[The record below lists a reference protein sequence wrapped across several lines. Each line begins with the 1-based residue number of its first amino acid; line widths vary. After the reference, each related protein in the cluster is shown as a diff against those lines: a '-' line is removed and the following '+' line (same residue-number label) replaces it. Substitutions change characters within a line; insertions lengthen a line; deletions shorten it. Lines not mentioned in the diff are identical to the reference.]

1 VSSDSTRRERFEA
14 ISAEVFDPLQRYLR
28 RRASPDDAGDLLSDV
43 LLTIWRRLDDV
54 PPQAPLP
61 WCYGVARRTLSNHRR
76 STRRRLRLVERIE
89 SEPIPP
95 MFLDPAESLQ
105 DPDLAQALAGLPI
118 ADQEILRLWAWEQL
132 EPREIAE
139 TLGSTSNAVSLR
151 LGRAKKK
158 LAQAMSRQ
166 DPPDAGHNEDRHP
179 EEQRR

>member
-1 VSSDSTRRERFEA
+1 MSSDSARRERFEV

-54 PPQAPLP
+54 PAQAPLP

-118 ADQEILRLWAWEQL
+118 
-132 EPREIAE
+132 
-139 TLGSTSNAVSLR
+139 
-151 LGRAKKK
+151 
-158 LAQAMSRQ
+158 
-166 DPPDAGHNEDRHP
+166 
-179 EEQRR
+179 